1 MSKMPNEPKKLIGG
15 GLFQDFEW
23 IPDSYD
29 NCIYEFIPIYFF

>member
-23 IPDSYD
+23 MPDSYD
-29 NCIYEFIPIYFF
+29 NCKKSN